1 MVQLPWETVWR
12 LLKRLE
18 RPYDGSTCED
28 TSRRI
33 RNRVPNTCAHHCS
46 NSVIHYS
53 KRRKRPHASPEG
65 RWVGLRSISRWHT
78 ARPEKAARPD
88 TRHDMDKPQRR
99 YAEGT
104 KPVPKR

>member
-12 LLKRLE
+12 LLKKLE
-18 RPYDGSTCED
+18 RHVQKNQKQSPKHVCTPLFQQRYSLQQKAEAAA
-28 TSRRI
+28 RI
-33 RNRVPNTCAHHCS
+33 
-46 NSVIHYS
+46 
-53 KRRKRPHASPEG
+53 PEG
-65 RWVGLRSISRWHT
+65 RWVGLRSISQWHT

-88 TRHDMDKPQRR
+88 TRHDMDEPQRR